1 MSKAKEKEL
10 ADLAELFDGFAALL
24 PHRESLSVALE
35 AEAEVVVGEGVEAA
49 LDRART
55 LRTLERDRRSDPQMT
70 GQRRA
75 LILTTA
81 ARLDRAARE
90 KRRSG

>member
-10 ADLAELFDGFAALL
+10 ADLAELFDGFADLL
-24 PHRESLSVALE
+24 PHRESLRVALE
-35 AEAEVVVGEGVEAA
+35 AEAVVVAGEGVEVA

-75 LILTTA
+75 LLLTLA
-81 ARLDRAARE
+81 ARLEREARA
-90 KRRSG
+90 